1 MKQKLI
7 TEYFE
12 NSIIKKIKLDY
23 LNISEELVYGYNPKT
38 DSWHCLEC
46 GIDMGK
52 CNPRQLCRK
61 TYCENKY

>member
-38 DSWHCLEC
+38 DS
-46 GIDMGK
+46 
-52 CNPRQLCRK
+52 
-61 TYCENKY
+61 